1 VQYAHP
7 ALEEC
12 LERTLGVP
20 VFQEQIMQMA
30 MAVGNCSG
38 EDADVLRRAMGSR
51 RGLER
56 IESVRETLFRG
67 MADNGIDEATATRI
81 YQTIQAF
88 ASFGFA
94 ESHSLAFA
102 QLVYSS
108 SWLKLHYPACYLT
121 GLLRAWPMGFYSP
134 ATLVSDA
141 ERHGVT
147 VRKPSIA
154 YSHVEAS
161 MEPVEPEGALVP
173 SGLEGCRQYHQPSP
187 GEFDPDAPDES
198 ERHRRDSALA
208 VRLGLGNIQGIGSAT
223 AEKIVTEREAYGLFA
238 DIYDLARRVGLSD
251 SQLEALSEAGALED
265 LGLARREALWLA
277 GPATTAHPEFLEGT
291 HQWLN
296 LPELPPMSA
305 WEEMA
310 SDRRTTGVSTGDHP
324 MRHLRSWLSE
334 QGVVSSDE
342 LTRYEVGRRVWLGGL
357 ITHRQRPATASGIT
371 FLNLEDEW
379 GLTNVVCS
387 PGMWKKHRLIL
398 KHSGAVI
405 IRGILQR
412 SDEGVISVVADG
424 VNTIPL
430 TIPIAARNFH

>member
-1 VQYAHP
+1 
-7 ALEEC
+7 
-12 LERTLGVP
+12 
-20 VFQEQIMQMA
+20 
-30 MAVGNCSG
+30 
-38 EDADVLRRAMGSR
+38 
-51 RGLER
+51 LER

-141 ERHGVT
+141 ERHGVR

-154 YSHVEAS
+154 YSQVTAS
-161 MEPVEPEGALVP
+161 MEPLEREAAVVP
-173 SGLEGCRQYHQPSP
+173 SGVEGCRHYHQPPP
-187 GEFDPDAPDES
+187 GEFDPHAPDES
-198 ERHRRDSALA
+198 EQHRRDSALA
-208 VRLGLGNIQGIGSAT
+208 VRLGLGSIQGIGTAT
-223 AEKIVTEREAYGLFA
+223 AEKIVSERDAHGLFR

-251 SQLEALSEAGALED
+251 SQLEALSEAGALDD
-265 LGLARREALWLA
+265 LGLARREALWLS

-291 HQWLN
+291 QQWLDVPD
-296 LPELPPMSA
+296 LPAMSA

-324 MRHLRSWLSE
+324 MRHLRSWLSD
-334 QGVVSSDE
+334 QGILSSAD
-342 LTRYEVGRRVWLGGL
+342 LRHYEVGRRIWLAGL
-357 ITHRQRPATASGIT
+357 ITHRQRPATALGIT

-387 PGMWKKHRLIL
+387 PGLWKKHRLVF

-412 SDEGVISVVADG
+412 SDEGIISIVADG
-424 VNTIPL
+424 VTPL
-430 TIPIAARNFH
+430 PLPIAVNARNFH